1 MWLILCN
8 TVEEFEAEAEKWT
21 LKFPRKY
28 RAERIRGLPS
38 MRQTF
43 DTLFRSEGIPP
54 SPEIFSQQYGTV
66 ALMLK
71 KNLKTM

>member
-1 MWLILCN
+1 MIKLCD

-43 DTLFRSEGIPP
+43 DKLFRSEGVPP
-54 SPEIFSQQYGTV
+54 SLKSFRKRFGMV
-66 ALMLK
+66 APMLK
-71 KNLKTM
+71 QNLKTM